1 MNCPFSGSYVALP
14 TPFKDGAP
22 DLAALSEVVEF
33 HAEHK
38 TDGLVV
44 CGTSGESA
52 TLDEYE
58 RNTVVEH
65 VVAQSH
71 GLLPVI
77 VGTGTNDTRQ
87 SVALTRFAKQAGAD
101 GVMCVT
107 PYYNKPSSLGLQRHF
122 GAIAEATDLP
132 VVLYN
137 VPSRTGCDLKPATA
151 AAIRASHENVVAIK
165 EASGSIGRAQE
176 LQGASDLA
184 LICGE
189 DALIA
194 DFMALGG
201 VGVIGVVANV
211 APAAVAELCR
221 TAAPG
226 GDAAR
231 TAELC
236 AFLAPLVRDLF
247 IESNPAPL
255 KAALA
260 FMGLCRDEL
269 RLPLAPLL
277 PDNRAR
283 LEATL
288 SEAGLGTLRA
298 PLPAR

>member
-1 MNCPFSGSYVALP
+1 MKCTFRGSYVALP
-14 TPFKDGAP
+14 TPFKNGAL
-22 DLAALSEVVEF
+22 DLNALSGVVEY

-44 CGTSGESA
+44 CGTSGEAA
-52 TLDEYE
+52 TLDDFE
-58 RNTVVEH
+58 RRTVVEH
-65 VVAQSH
+65 VIAQSH

-87 SVALTRFAKQAGAD
+87 SVAFTRFAEKAGAD

-107 PYYNKPSSLGLQRHF
+107 PYYNKPTPLGLERHF
-122 GAIAEATDLP
+122 GAIADATGLP

-151 AAIRASHENVVAIK
+151 AAIRAAHDNVVAIK

-176 LQGASDLA
+176 LRDATDLA

-194 DFMALGG
+194 DFMALGAA
-201 VGVIGVVANV
+201 GVIGVVGNV
-211 APAAVAELCR
+211 APAEVAELCR
-221 TAAPG
+221 VAAPG

-260 FMGLCRDEL
+260 HMGLCDDEL

-277 PDNRAR
+277 AENRGR

-288 SEAGLGTLRA
+288 SEAGLAAVRA